1 MIFYEEGWWK
11 MNNLWIFGIVIIAI
25 ILGRAI
31 FYQYKISYLKKSRNI
46 YKSYLN
52 SYNVENESIDMNL
65 REKLLNEKSEIKNL
79 FNKAEIVS
87 ASDSYMKIVGMGY
100 VKEQSIQFIENIHI
114 PNNAKITSFF
124 KNAFAEAIGF
134 YKKRRNESF
143 SIFFWILYIINLPKH
158 FFQFY
163 GKEPKGS
170 LYVLIDT
177 IYKIAFIFGIIYAIV
192 TGISLI

>member
-1 MIFYEEGWWK
+1 
-11 MNNLWIFGIVIIAI
+11 MNNLWIFGIVIIVI
-25 ILGRAI
+25 ILGRAV
-31 FYQYKISYLKKSRNI
+31 FYQFRVSYLKKSRKI

-52 SYNVENESIDMNL
+52 SYNVENRQIDMNL
-65 REKLLNEKSEIKNL
+65 REKLLNKKSEIKKL
-79 FNKAEIVS
+79 FNKAEIIK
-87 ASDSYMKIVGMGY
+87 ASDSYMKNVGMGY
-100 VKEQSIQFIENIHI
+100 GKNQQFQFIENIHI

-163 GKEPKGS
+163 GKNPKGTF
-170 LYVLIDT
+170 YIFIDI
-177 IYKIAFIFGIIYAIV
+177 IYKIAFIFGIIYAIF
-192 TGISLI
+192 TGIRLI